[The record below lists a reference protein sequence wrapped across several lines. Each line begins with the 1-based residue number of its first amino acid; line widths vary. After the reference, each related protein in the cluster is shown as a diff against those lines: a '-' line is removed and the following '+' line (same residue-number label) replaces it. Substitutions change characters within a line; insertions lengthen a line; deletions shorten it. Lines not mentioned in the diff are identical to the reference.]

1 MRSQLEAIR
10 VAPHINSLYLNSW
23 VAHGHSLSDDVS
35 PPIILV
41 DILDSTFHTF
51 FEKKIIWCNLSSV
64 NLINQTAHY
73 RFHPVSTLLLP
84 VNIPGCGVADAFDYT
99 ISDKLSWSATFG
111 LNLVSWTLFKGN
123 ALALMADRLVWR
135 TKATRFTF
143 AVPSRTL
150 QLIATNFTTVTGG
163 PNLFTIT
170 CSS

>member
-64 NLINQTAHY
+64 NLINQTGHY
-73 RFHPVSTLLLP
+73 RFHPVSTLFLSQFW
-84 VNIPGCGVADAFDYT
+84 GCYDAYDYT
-99 ISDKLSWSATFG
+99 ISDKQSWGATFG

-123 ALALMADRLVWR
+123 ALALMPNRLVWR
-135 TKATRFTF
+135 TKAPWFTF

-150 QLIATNFTTVTGG
+150 QLITTNFTTVTRG

-170 CSS
+170 CSG